1 MTMGFPCALQGMVEN
16 VNELWQITK
25 PKIKKEKIDT

>member
-1 MTMGFPCALQGMVEN
+1 MGFPCALQGMVEN